1 VRGVFFLVL
10 IKLVPLSLIGQT
22 YKDTLFYK
30 SGLERVCKVNYY
42 DLKNINYTYTSA
54 KGDTLTHDI
63 KQNQLN
69 YFVVYDSSG
78 VLQFSSKEG
87 LDLSIEEDTSTTYK
101 APDSIFVRQHILS
114 VNPFSI
120 PVLGLN
126 VSYTWRFGSNLQ
138 YGLHVPLRVTSPYL
152 FGAGNMAFY
161 TGLGFT
167 AFVVDNKKFS
177 MTLDVTPSVYIIS
190 GEVDPIFALPFTIGF
205 VRYLRPYLAIDGRI
219 GAGPGFSSSGVTSYP
234 LPAAHIGIAF
244 LIGKE
249 IKIKAD

>member
-1 VRGVFFLVL
+1 MRRLFFQITAML
-10 IKLVPLSLIGQT
+10 IPVNLIGQVDN
-22 YKDTLFYK
+22 DTLFYK
-30 SGLERVCKVNYY
+30 SGMERVCTVNYY
-42 DLKNINYTYTSA
+42 DLKNINYTYKSS
-54 KGDTLTHDI
+54 KGETLTHDI
-63 KQNQLN
+63 KQDQLK
-69 YFVVYDSSG
+69 YFVVYDSLG
-78 VLQFSSKEG
+78 VLQFSSKDG
-87 LDLSIEEDTSTTYK
+87 LAVSIQKDTVSDYK
-101 APDSIFVRQHILS
+101 APDSIFVRRHILS

-126 VSYTWRFGSNLQ
+126 TSYTWRFGSNLQ
-138 YGLHVPLRVTSPYL
+138 YGLHIPVRVTSPYL

-177 MTLDVTPSVYIIS
+177 MTLDITPSVYIIS
-190 GEVDPIFALPFTIGF
+190 GETDPIFAVPFTIGF
-205 VRYLRPYLAIDGRI
+205 VRYLRPRIGIDGRI

-244 LIGKE
+244 LLGKE